1 MNGKPLVSAATPV
14 YDGAAYLSECI
25 ESILRQTYT
34 HKQGFARPL
43 NKNVQSYYRFLA
55 IDYFVACSDKDFWNY
70 HETRLK
76 ELGYPFT
83 LHALL
88 VATGLAFFQAVL
100 YPGLVIRKIWECLQR
115 DPSKLEKDRS
125 SVDRKKPGENLQDS
139 NLSAPPQNAQYK

>member
-1 MNGKPLVSAATPV
+1 MNGKPLVSVATPV

-34 HKQGFARPL
+34 DKQWFARLL

-55 IDYFVACSDKDFWNY
+55 IDYFVECRDRDFWNY

-88 VATGLAFFQAVL
+88 VATALAFFQAVL
-100 YPGLVIRKIWECLQR
+100 NPGLVIRKIWEHLQR
-115 DPSKLEKDRS
+115 DPSRLEKERS
-125 SVDRKKPGENLQDS
+125 SVDREKLSENRLDA
-139 NLSAPPQNAQYK
+139 NVSAPPQNAQ